1 MTFQHTNKKETER
14 YPKTIAQKDTALA
27 TRLLFKQKQ
36 LHLIV
41 FHIIKKPGNIPS
53 IIPIPEGPLINI
65 NRPPSGDISVSTLN
79 NFCPYQ
85 TYSINLSFFSSKV
98 ASY

>member
-1 MTFQHTNKKETER
+1 MVSENNRIKRHCPSHTLAFQAETVTPYR
-14 YPKTIAQKDTALA
+14 IS
-27 TRLLFKQKQ
+27 
-36 LHLIV
+36 HN
-41 FHIIKKPGNIPS
+41 KKPGNIPS